1 MAAGTTSK
9 RPKATA
15 VNQASI
21 EDTNTFLQSLPE
33 KPKENLSLRE
43 AVEQMRDS
51 VKAALAK
58 GYSYQELAAML
69 TEKGIKISAFTL
81 KNYVPSGRRRSTKE
95 QPPEKPVARRG
106 RKPKADAEPSPV
118 SISDLEEPDDEADS
132 LVTTADTPEPTE
144 ASLKVAEEAIKSA
157 PAKGGRGRG
166 NSTSAAKA
174 ATASESTVKQT
185 PARRGRTATTRQ
197 ADAANPSSSTTKST
211 STRGRKKA

>member
-1 MAAGTTSK
+1 MAAGTTNK

-58 GYSYQELAAML
+58 GYTYQELAALL

-81 KNYVPSGRRRSTKE
+81 KNYVPSGRRRSSKE
-95 QPPEKPVARRG
+95 QPPVKTVSRRG
-106 RKPKADAEPSPV
+106 RKPKAESEASVSDSSESDSEP
-118 SISDLEEPDDEADS
+118 E
-132 LVTTADTPEPTE
+132 TTAVVSATAPETTQ
-144 ASLKVAEEAIKSA
+144 ASLEVAEEAIKTA
-157 PAKGGRGRG
+157 PVKGGRGRG
-166 NSTSAAKA
+166 GSTSAAKA
-174 ATASESTVKQT
+174 ATANEATVKQAS
-185 PARRGRTATTRQ
+185 ARRGRAAATKPASGTKS
-197 ADAANPSSSTTKST
+197 ASSTTKST
-211 STRGRKKA
+211 SARGRKKA